1 MNILSYK
8 LAAAI
13 KQANPKETS
22 SIEVMQY
29 ALNII
34 LNTLLIVTVSL
45 LIGWFSGSF
54 TSTAITLISFAILR
68 FFSGGRHLK
77 TAAACNIF
85 SITLCSS
92 LPHISYL
99 VQDHLWLINMSTLI
113 LILAFAPNPDVNAQI
128 SLHWYP
134 WMKLVSGLMVAANF
148 FISSPVLGLAFFA
161 QSLTVI
167 SIKNRRSLS

>member
-13 KQANPKETS
+13 KQANPQETS

-34 LNTLLIVTVSL
+34 LNSLLIVIISL
-45 LIGWFSGSF
+45 LIGWFTGSLPD
-54 TSTAITLISFAILR
+54 TAIALVSFAALR

-99 VQDHLWLINMSTLI
+99 VQDHLWLINMSALI
-113 LILAFAPNPDVNAQI
+113 LILVFAPNPDVNAQI

-134 WMKLVSGLMVAANF
+134 WMKLVSGLMILSNF
-148 FISSPVLGLAFFA
+148 FISSPVIGLAFFA

-167 SIKNRRSLS
+167 LLKKGGA